1 MTPAQAQPA
10 AQLLNVPR
18 RRWGI
23 AVLLGFGVLVNYFD
37 RVNLSVSGDALQQA
51 FGISA
56 VMFGYL
62 SSAYNWTYALLQLP
76 SGLLLDRFG
85 VRRVGI
91 VSTII
96 WSVASFAA
104 AISGGIGALF
114 ASRLLLGIGE
124 APTFPA
130 YAKATG
136 YWFPK
141 QERSLAT
148 AAFDSAAKFSSAIG
162 IPVLGLVLLHFGW
175 RWNFAVTGVISVLFF
190 ALFYAFYRNPS
201 EDKLLSS
208 AEREYIARGGAQPED
223 RAKAAQG
230 APLAYLLRQR
240 RVLGLV
246 LGFAAYNYSFYLLLT
261 WLPRYLSITH
271 HVDLLHSALFT
282 SVPWVIATVLDL
294 MVGGWLVDSL
304 IRRGRNPVRVRQV
317 VLIGGTALGLGIFGA
332 ANAHSAMTA
341 LFWISVS
348 IGGLSAASPVGWS
361 IPSLIA
367 PKESVGT
374 LGGILN
380 FGNQLAGIAAP
391 IVTGY
396 VVQATHSFFWAFAAA
411 GIFLLIGIA
420 GYVFLLGS
428 MDPVPEPA

>member
-1 MTPAQAQPA
+1 MTPAQAHPA
-10 AQLLNVPR
+10 NPLLKIPR

-23 AVLLGFGVLVNYFD
+23 AALLGFGVLVNYFD
-37 RVNLSVSGDALQQA
+37 RVNLSVSRDALQDA
-51 FGISA
+51 LGISA

-62 SSAYNWTYALLQLP
+62 SSAYNWTYAILQLP

-104 AISGGIGALF
+104 AISSGIGALF

-141 QERSLAT
+141 DERSLAT
-148 AAFDSAAKFSSAIG
+148 AMFDSAAKFSSALG
-162 IPVLGLVLLHFGW
+162 VPVLGLVLVHFGW
-175 RWNFAVTGVISVLFF
+175 RWNFAGTGLISVLFF
-190 ALFYAFYRNPS
+190 ALFYAYYRNPS

-208 AEREYIARGGAQPED
+208 AEREYIGRGGAQPED
-223 RAKAAQG
+223 RARAAKG
-230 APLAYLLRQR
+230 APLGYLLQQR
-240 RVLGLV
+240 RVWGLA
-246 LGFAAYNYSFYLLLT
+246 LGFASYNYSFYLLLA
-261 WLPRYLSITH
+261 WLPSYLSTTH
-271 HVDLLHSALFT
+271 HVDLLRSALYT
-282 SVPWVIATVLDL
+282 SVPWIIATMLDL
-294 MVGGWLVDSL
+294 AVGGWLVDAL
-304 IRRGRNPVRVRQV
+304 IQRGRNPVRVRQA
-317 VLIGGTALGLGIFGA
+317 VLIGGTALGLGILGA
-332 ANAHSAMTA
+332 ANAHTAATA

-374 LGGILN
+374 VGGILN
-380 FGNQLAGIAAP
+380 FGNQVSGIAAP

-396 VVQATHSFFWAFAAA
+396 VVQATRSFFWAFAVA

-420 GYVFLLGS
+420 GYIFLLGS
-428 MDPVPEPA
+428 MEPVPEPA